1 MKEDKPVT
9 IPLSGVDSEHCAL
22 IVDKGLSKVEGINSH
37 KVELD
42 NKSAVINTN
51 DDIEVLP
58 QAVKAIRDS
67 GYDVDTVK
75 KSFPVLN
82 MSCASC
88 AASSQSTLENIPGVI
103 NVAVNYANAIANIEY
118 IPTITNPQ
126 QLKIALQNVGYDL
139 MIDESEEAKDAL
151 EDLHA
156 SRFKSLKNKT
166 IGAIVL
172 SFPLVTIG
180 MFFMNMPY
188 ANYIMWALATPIVFV
203 FGQQFFINAWKQ

>member
-1 MKEDKPVT
+1 MKENNT
-9 IPLSGVDSEHCAL
+9 IDLPLSGVESEHCAL
-22 IVDKGLSKVEGINSH
+22 IVDKGLSKVPGITSH
-37 KVELD
+37 KVELN
-42 NKSAVINTN
+42 NKRAIINTN
-51 DDIEVLP
+51 GDSEVLP
-58 QAVKAIRDS
+58 QTVKAIRGL

-156 SRFKSLKNKT
+156 NRFRSLKNKT
-166 IGAIVL
+166 IGAIV
-172 SFPLVTIG
+172 
-180 MFFMNMPY
+180 
-188 ANYIMWALATPIVFV
+188 
-203 FGQQFFINAWKQ
+203 